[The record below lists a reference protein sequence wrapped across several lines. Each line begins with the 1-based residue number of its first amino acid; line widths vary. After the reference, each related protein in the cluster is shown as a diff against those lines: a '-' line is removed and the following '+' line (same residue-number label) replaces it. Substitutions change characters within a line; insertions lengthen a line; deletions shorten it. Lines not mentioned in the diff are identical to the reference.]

1 MIDKSAV
8 IGVHGGHAK
17 VGSRGAKCYMDE
29 VNEDRKLKKG
39 MLKAFRR
46 AGYTTV
52 DCTVANATS
61 QMTCLKKIL
70 KKSITKKTTCN
81 FSLHLNAGG
90 GRGVELY
97 LPTGADHAQYLR
109 ARNFLNEFCSLFGF
123 ENRGV
128 KGIGSWYVNK
138 HLKKCYL
145 LEIGFVDNTKDHM
158 IYNKYGAEYI
168 GKVAGELAMKYLY

>member
-1 MIDKSAV
+1 MIGKSAV

-29 VNEDRKLKKG
+29 VTEDRKLKKG
-39 MLKAFRR
+39 MLKAFRH
-46 AGYTTV
+46 AGYTAV
-52 DCTVANATS
+52 DCTVAHAMS

-70 KKSITKKTTCN
+70 KKSIKKKTTCN

-109 ARNFLNEFCSLFGF
+109 AMNFLTEFCAIFGF

-128 KGIGSWYVNK
+128 KGIGSWYANK

-145 LEIGFVDNTKDHM
+145 LEVGFVDSTKDHM
-158 IYNKYGAEYI
+158 IYNKYGAECI
-168 GKVAGELAMKYLY
+168 GKIAGEMAMKYLY